1 MFRVMLID
9 DEEPTR
15 LLLKNSIDWESLDL
29 QVIGEAGSG
38 IEAINKIDELRP
50 HIAFVDICMPFMN
63 GIEFSKLAM
72 SRYPKLKIVI
82 LTAFD
87 EFEYARQCIG
97 LSVCGYILKP
107 IVRTEIYDVLK
118 KVIQGLDEPVKE
130 TAEYCE
136 IEPSTISRIAKYV
149 EEHYTDSSLN
159 LTAIA
164 QTFGFNPSYLSRRF
178 KAVIGSS
185 FIEHLTEC
193 RMKKAVLLAKENQ
206 KMFCTATA
214 VGIPDPNYF
223 GRCFKKYTG
232 CTYSEYCKRLSGKE
246 QIAETR
252 PVIIPLM
259 PHLKPSKSD

>member
-15 LLLKNSIDWESLDL
+15 LLLKKSIDWESLGIT
-29 QVIGEAGSG
+29 VVGEAASG
-38 IEAINKIDELRP
+38 IEAINKIDEAKP
-50 HIAFVDICMPFMN
+50 HIAFVDVCMPFMD
-63 GIEFSKLAM
+63 GIEFSKLAAE
-72 SRYPKLKIVI
+72 RYPDLKIII

-97 LSVCGYILKP
+97 LSVYGYILKP
-107 IVRTEIYDVLK
+107 IVRMEIYEVLK
-118 KVIQGLDEPVKE
+118 KVIQTIQEPPGESKE
-130 TAEYCE
+130 YRE
-136 IEPSTISRIAKYV
+136 IEPSAIRRIAKYI

-159 LTAIA
+159 LTSIA
-164 QTFGFNPSYLSRRF
+164 QTFGYNPSYLSRRF
-178 KAVIGSS
+178 KAETGSS

-193 RMKKAVLLAKENQ
+193 RMKQAINLAKENE

-232 CTYSEYCKRLSGKE
+232 TTYSEYCRSLAGIDPNGGGE
-246 QIAETR
+246 
-252 PVIIPLM
+252 
-259 PHLKPSKSD
+259 PHIRVSR

>member
-15 LLLKNSIDWESLDL
+15 LLLKKSIDWKSLDL
-29 QVIGEAGSG
+29 EVVGEAGSG

-50 HIAFVDICMPFMN
+50 NIAFVDICMPFMG
-63 GIEFSKLAM
+63 GIEFTKLAV
-72 SRYPKLKIVI
+72 SRYPNLRIII

-97 LSVCGYILKP
+97 LPVCGYILKP
-107 IVRTEIYDVLK
+107 IVRAEIYELLK
-118 KVIQGLDEPVKE
+118 KVVQSVEEPAKE
-130 TAEYCE
+130 SEDGRE
-136 IEPSTISRIAKYV
+136 IEPSAIRRIARYV

-159 LTAIA
+159 LTSIA

-178 KAVIGSS
+178 KAEIGTP

-193 RMKKAVLLAKENQ
+193 RMKKAMVLAKGNE
-206 KMFCTATA
+206 KMFSTATA

-223 GRCFKKYTG
+223 GCCFKKYAG
-232 CTYSEYCKRLSGKE
+232 ISYSEYCKSSAGSDSGS
-246 QIAETR
+246 R
-252 PVIIPLM
+252 
-259 PHLKPSKSD
+259 SDKA